1 MASLR
6 NIVQLSLAIV
16 CILMVIM
23 GLYLSLGPAGER
35 VLLER
40 PGSAARLGS
49 EASSATAFFEVDGDM
64 VELTMLFSDI
74 DEPTSVLRSRVR
86 LSEGQSH
93 SVIVGEHED
102 PGGPHRYTFRRIG
115 YTVEMRLAPVQ
126 TINASFI
133 LPD

>member
-6 NIVQLSLAIV
+6 GIAQLALAFGCV
-16 CILMVIM
+16 FLVVL
-23 GLYLSLGPAGER
+23 GLYYSLGPAGER

-49 EASSATAFFEVDGDM
+49 DSSTATAFFEVDGDM
-64 VELTMLFSDI
+64 VELTMLFSEAED
-74 DEPTSVLRSRVR
+74 PTSVLRTRVR
-86 LSEGQSH
+86 LSDGQSH
-93 SVIVGEHED
+93 SVIVGERED
-102 PGGPHRYTFRRIG
+102 AGGPHRYTFRRIG

-133 LPD
+133 IPD